1 MAVAIWPIAPRPII
15 LRRAGLAWRNRADDS
30 AFACFAGL
38 FSLDL
43 GQITWGLSVKSFLLT
58 AIFAAFL
65 GHSATAQELI
75 GSYLAYIGEDDLYNS
90 NGERLSQPWQVL
102 RQDRANFHK
111 FGISQDGDEWDE
123 FFSSVDNRAAMEQM
137 IMNGSIEPRARRLLL
152 QGDAMVQVSIYGRG
166 SIGDYVSVTVY

>member
-1 MAVAIWPIAPRPII
+1 MKSI
-15 LRRAGLAWRNRADDS
+15 LLAGV
-30 AFACFAGL
+30 FAA
-38 FSLDL
+38 
-43 GQITWGLSVKSFLLT
+43 LSVH
-58 AIFAAFL
+58 AAQ
-65 GHSATAQELI
+65 AQELI

-90 NGERLSQPWQVL
+90 QGERLTQPWQIL

-166 SIGDYVSVTVY
+166 SVGDYVSVTVY